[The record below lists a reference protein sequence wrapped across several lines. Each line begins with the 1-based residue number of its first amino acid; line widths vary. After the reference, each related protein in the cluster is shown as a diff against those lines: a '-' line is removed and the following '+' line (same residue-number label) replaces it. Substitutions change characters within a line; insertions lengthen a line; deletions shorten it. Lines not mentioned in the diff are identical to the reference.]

1 MPLEIAVAQMEQS
14 GRQFLFRRLFQP
26 LDACGFVCLCSRSV
40 NAAHSGEVL
49 CVSQSCLRRMA
60 HPGKALFPVCLCS
73 HAEVQAASQFILR
86 LCHAAQRRRLEQQ
99 KATLFRIRTLSRQ
112 IQQVH
117 SQKVFRI
124 MVVLF
129 HCQFQQPETFCL
141 ILFHPVHAAVQM
153 IHAQQKLRLV
163 IALRRR
169 AFQPFQ
175 RLFTIRFCSDAV
187 PQTHGC
193 DKLRIGI
200 ALFRHHPK
208 PGIPG
213 FLCRRISFF
222 HLLQV
227 TVIVLRIHDVRRI
240 CFPKS
245 SQKLLFHQKSPFLI
259 LLFLS

>member
-1 MPLEIAVAQMEQS
+1 MKTSKTTVA
-14 GRQFLFRRLFQP
+14 G
-26 LDACGFVCLCSRSV
+26 
-40 NAAHSGEVL
+40 
-49 CVSQSCLRRMA
+49 
-60 HPGKALFPVCLCS
+60 
-73 HAEVQAASQFILR
+73 
-86 LCHAAQRRRLEQQ
+86 
-99 KATLFRIRTLSRQ
+99 
-112 IQQVH
+112 
-117 SQKVFRI
+117 
-124 MVVLF
+124 
-129 HCQFQQPETFCL
+129 
-141 ILFHPVHAAVQM
+141 
-153 IHAQQKLRLV
+153 
-163 IALRRR
+163 IALTGT
-169 AFQPFQ
+169 AALLAAGAAP
-175 RLFTIRFCSDAV
+175 LMVLAATDAV
-187 PQTHGC
+187 PQAHGC